1 MREVDLHVHTTA
13 SDGTMSPAEV
23 VRYAKEKGLRAIA
36 ITDHDTTE
44 GIQEGIYEG
53 TRLNV
58 KVIPG
63 VELSV
68 DFSKGTMHLLGYYIK
83 ADCTELV
90 DKLAVVQKARAERNV
105 KMVKKLWMQLHF
117 VI

>member
-1 MREVDLHVHTTA
+1 
-13 SDGTMSPAEV
+13 MSPAEV

-63 VELSV
+63 NFEPWVIFILPPGG
-68 DFSKGTMHLLGYYIK
+68 FLTLGFWLLLLNWFQ
-83 ADCTELV
+83 ER
-90 DKLAVVQKARAERNV
+90 RAERAKV
-105 KMVKKLWMQLHF
+105 REWPEGVAEGRAA
-117 VI
+117 